1 MSDLFQDPAKLAAAI
16 AIVVTGWTVTALIG
30 GRFVAWIVRPYQDAA
45 LPQGL
50 AGGGHKIGLLER
62 TLILLLILAG
72 EPGGVGFLIAA
83 KSILRFD
90 VASKGADDPQTT
102 QKISEYI
109 IIGTLASFTWAFATG
124 FLTAE
129 ILEIARQWP

>member
-1 MSDLFQDPAKLAAAI
+1 MSDLFQDPAKLAIAAVI
-16 AIVVTGWTVTALIG
+16 LAVGWAVTALLGGVVVGRITRAYEVPPGGLPGG
-30 GRFVAWIVRPYQDAA
+30 GRT
-45 LPQGL
+45 
-50 AGGGHKIGLLER
+50 IGILER
-62 TLILLLILAG
+62 TLILLLILVG

-90 VASKGADDPQTT
+90 AASKGAEDRETT
-102 QKISEYI
+102 QRISEYI

-124 FLTAE
+124 FLTTE

>member
-1 MSDLFQDPAKLAAAI
+1 MSDLFQDPIKLAVAAVI
-16 AIVVTGWTVTALIG
+16 LLIG
-30 GRFVAWIVRPYQDAA
+30 WLITAPLGGAVVGRITRRYTIPSDG
-45 LPQGL
+45 LP
-50 AGGGHKIGLLER
+50 GGGRTIGLLER

-90 VASKGADDPQTT
+90 AASKGAEDRETT

-129 ILEIARQWP
+129 ILEITRQWP